1 MSRSPVNEETLNSSG
16 DAGLACSRGGICQK
30 RTLKCNRM
38 HARSVCNPE
47 MDCRHRGELAVRWDY
62 LNEEEACGTGWI
74 VCRECMSLLERF
86 SVAVGGFRRPGRLPA
101 ALPWRLTPRST
112 LCP

>member
-16 DAGLACSRGGICQK
+16 DAGLACSRGGTCQK

-62 LNEEEACGTGWI
+62 LNDEDACRTGWL
-74 VCRECMSLLERF
+74 VCREFMTLLEGSSMAGGRF
-86 SVAVGGFRRPGRLPA
+86 RSRVRHRSALPGR
-101 ALPWRLTPRST
+101 R
-112 LCP
+112 

>member
-16 DAGLACSRGGICQK
+16 DAGLACSRGGTCQK

-86 SVAVGGFRRPGRLPA
+86 SVAGGAAAGPGRCRA
-101 ALPWRLTPRST
+101 AFQHRHSRTST
-112 LCP
+112 